1 MSSARADIYAIRF
14 KSPSGA
20 DLSGS
25 VIELQL
31 TSGGNGSDANVVT
44 DATILTMAKAIN
56 TAVYPANEGIEVS
69 VVKTAA
75 TDYAPSTD
83 YSTFE

>member
-1 MSSARADIYAIRF
+1 MSSARSSTYAIRF
-14 KSPSGA
+14 QSPSGA

-25 VIELQL
+25 VIQLQL
-31 TSGGNGSDANVVT
+31 MSGGNGTDANVVT
-44 DATILTMAKAIN
+44 DTTILNLAKAIN
-56 TAVYPANEGIEVS
+56 TAVYPANEGITVS

-75 TDYAPSTD
+75 TDYAPSSD